1 MKRPRTHPL
10 GLSVGRRSQE
20 HARSIITEAAS
31 RDWGGPII
39 AALHLVFVSLLR
51 SRPRSTGR
59 RSYGG
64 PAIMIMHRVNLGVGV
79 PGMEAMGGP
88 PGKADA
94 DVTKNAHDTPPR
106 PTEVSAQIVTPSLW
120 TFHTAWKPL
129 WPPAASRRALVC
141 RSHATLFYCSGP

>member
-88 PGKADA
+88 PGI
-94 DVTKNAHDTPPR
+94 
-106 PTEVSAQIVTPSLW
+106 TETEAKRLGSP
-120 TFHTAWKPL
+120 
-129 WPPAASRRALVC
+129 
-141 RSHATLFYCSGP
+141 YCSGRSRRIGARSRTRGQPAVKREAEKDCRQSRRFSRSSSPGTG